1 MEYLNKH
8 MLMAKGAKRLVSE
21 LNAWTCGFLEK
32 RFSFLIDGCCLRKI
46 PIQKNIP
53 KAVILIL
60 ANFEILL
67 SYHDQVNFLIGCSVI
82 NGSVRLFERFSNN
95 FNYYSIMYC
104 F

>member
-1 MEYLNKH
+1 
-8 MLMAKGAKRLVSE
+8 MAKGAKRLVSE

-46 PIQKNIP
+46 AIQKNIP

-82 NGSVRLFERFSNN
+82 NGSVLLENVIKMRLFERFSNN